1 MRLGINLLERHR
13 FTAIAIEDTTR
24 RLVVNMNNLRFGN
37 IRDLITLVL
46 HPFRPRQILQPGQ
59 RFIIG
64 ILHPQ
69 IFANRGVGIITKS
82 SGLMR
87 LADIWIPLLKNL
99 SLGILC
105 RVGSALFAICKSYI
119 ILFKW
124 TQQTLQPIWIN
135 RIDMCAGD
143 DD

>member
-13 FTAIAIEDTTR
+13 FTAIAIENTVG
-24 RLVVNMNNLRFGN
+24 RLVVNMNYLRFGN
-37 IRDLITLVL
+37 ISDLITLVL

-59 RFIIG
+59 RFIVG
-64 ILHPQ
+64 ILCPQ
-69 IFANRGVGIITKS
+69 IFANRSIGIVTKS
-82 SGLMR
+82 SGLIR

-99 SLGILC
+99 LLGILC
-105 RVGSALFAICKSYI
+105 RVGSALFAICESYA

-124 TQQTLQPIWIN
+124 TQQTLQPIWIE
-135 RIDMCAGD
+135 RKDMCTGD